1 MSQWQGHLLSCQVTA
16 KKYTWCHLFLTRG
29 TEEATVALEW
39 LRGNKQVRFA
49 FKGWVFSYLSLPLL
63 IAAIICTVQKKSLS
77 LTLSLKKYLR
87 WQRRLPS
94 WPRPGLSQKICST
107 LTDTQFHKLT
117 RSDKVFCPN
126 HPPDL
131 NHHHCPCIDL
141 NKFIHQN
148 QHYDHYFSKGE
159 AVKWSNANPSPDQ
172 PHEAGGRR
180 QTFLPCPH

>member
-1 MSQWQGHLLSCQVTA
+1 MCLASFLFQSPQLGCWHTGLVCVQTFLHFFSEHQTLQWQSSHSSFKLDLIDEGTHI

-39 LRGNKQVRFA
+39 LRGSKQVWFA

-94 WPRPGLSQKICST
+94 WPRPGLSQRICST

-131 NHHHCPCIDL
+131 NHHHYPCIDL
-141 NKFIHQN
+141 I
-148 QHYDHYFSKGE
+148 
-159 AVKWSNANPSPDQ
+159 
-172 PHEAGGRR
+172 
-180 QTFLPCPH
+180 

>member
-1 MSQWQGHLLSCQVTA
+1 MVPDHWSNDAMVSMDRYG
-16 KKYTWCHLFLTRG
+16 
-29 TEEATVALEW
+29 
-39 LRGNKQVRFA
+39 
-49 FKGWVFSYLSLPLL
+49 L

-131 NHHHCPCIDL
+131 NHHHYPCIDL

-148 QHYDHYFSKGE
+148 QHYDHDFSKGE